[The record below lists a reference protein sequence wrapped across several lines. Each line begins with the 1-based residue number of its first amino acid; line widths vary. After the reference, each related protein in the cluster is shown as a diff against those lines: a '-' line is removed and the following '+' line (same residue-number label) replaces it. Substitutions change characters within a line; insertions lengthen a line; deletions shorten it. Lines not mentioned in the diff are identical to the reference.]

1 MERQAVCVTLHRSGP
16 ETSLPD
22 LIGPVNL
29 LGALL
34 VSRLLLA
41 HLIAHDTLIRTMRR
55 PGFRCWHALL
65 ASMFAALILHTFQI
79 ALSGPVNRSLSFEP
93 RRSYRAGDQRSATAV
108 PAVPAQNPP
117 FG

>member
-16 ETSLPD
+16 ESSLPD
-22 LIGPVNL
+22 FIGPVNL

-79 ALSGPVNRSLSFEP
+79 VFFGHGNRTLLFEP
-93 RRSYRAGDQRSATAV
+93 SRS
-108 PAVPAQNPP
+108 
-117 FG
+117 